1 MIYNKNC
8 KIKFNEKLKER
19 FFNTSKFSNND
30 NNKFVLLLWKGV
42 YRYEYVDDWEKYNET
57 SLPEKDDIYSDVNM
71 KVILMQITF
80 KQEEFVNTLK

>member
-42 YRYEYVDDWEKYNET
+42 YRYEYMDDWEKYNET

-71 KVILMQITF
+71 KDILMPITF

>member
-42 YRYEYVDDWEKYNET
+42 YRYEYMDDWEKYNET

-71 KVILMQITF
+71 KDILMQITF

>member
-71 KVILMQITF
+71 KDILMQITF

>member
-42 YRYEYVDDWEKYNET
+42 YRYEYMDDWEKYNET

>member
-42 YRYEYVDDWEKYNET
+42 YRYEYMDDWEKYNET
-57 SLPEKDDIYSDVNM
+57 SLPEKDYIHSDVNM
-71 KVILMQITF
+71 KDITDADYA
-80 KQEEFVNTLK
+80 

>member
-19 FFNTSKFSNND
+19 FFNTSKFPNND
-30 NNKFVLLLWKGV
+30 NNKFVLLLWKGI
-42 YRYEYVDDWEKYNET
+42 YRYEYMDDWEKYNET
-57 SLPEKDDIYSDVNM
+57 SLPEKDDIYSDVNV
-71 KVILMQITF
+71 KDILMPITF